1 MVTQAKAEIYSR
13 NMKAI
18 LHQLIRLIKRK
29 IWAIIIAYMLGMHN
43 FYKGED
49 KTPDDI
55 AITIEYNEAQ
65 ENGTPK

>member
-1 MVTQAKAEIYSR
+1 MVTQAKTERNSR
-13 NMKAI
+13 NMKSI
-18 LHQLIRLIKRK
+18 LRRLVRSVRRK

-65 ENGTPK
+65 ENGTPD

>member
-1 MVTQAKAEIYSR
+1 
-13 NMKAI
+13 
-18 LHQLIRLIKRK
+18 
-29 IWAIIIAYMLGMHN
+29 MLGMHN

-65 ENGTPK
+65 ENGTPD